1 MLSSQLNMDCHS
13 KDIDKQAMQNV
24 LQLRCEPIDRVRIGF
39 IGLGVRAKRAV
50 ERMMHIEGAEVTAIC
65 DLVAANVEEAQLII
79 SSHGGTAD
87 TFCDQEGWMRVCE
100 HPNVDIVYICT
111 DWLSHAKI
119 ALHAMNCGKHAAI
132 EVPMATTIE
141 DCWKLVETAE
151 RTRCHCI
158 MLENCCYDEFELTL
172 LQMTQQ
178 GILGEIIHAE
188 GSYLHDLR
196 ERISSNDDGGRKWS
210 NWQVE
215 FMKRHN
221 GNPYPTHG
229 LGPIALAMGIHR
241 GDRMKSIVSVS
252 SKRVSSGVGK
262 DALVGNMNSSIITT
276 ERGHTILVQHCISLP
291 HPYSRSFLLN
301 GTNGFAQKYP
311 MPHIALDP
319 DGDKAIVGD
328 ELKAVLE
335 QYKHPFVK
343 KYKPIGETLCGRR
356 WIDYAM
362 DSRLIY
368 CLRNGLPLD
377 MDVYDAAE
385 WSSLVELTEL
395 SAANGGA
402 PIEIPDFTRGN
413 WNTLKGV
420 HFAK

>member
-1 MLSSQLNMDCHS
+1 MSCNN
-13 KDIDKQAMQNV
+13 KDIDKRAMQNV
-24 LQLRCEPIDRVRIGF
+24 LQLRCEPMEKVRIGF

-65 DLVAANVEEAQLII
+65 DLVAANVEEAQQII
-79 SSHGGTAD
+79 STHSGAAD

-132 EVPMATTIE
+132 EVPMATTVE

-151 RTRCHCI
+151 RTRRHCI

-196 ERISSNDDGGRKWS
+196 QRISSNDDGGRKWS

-252 SKRVSSGVGK
+252 SKRVSSGSGK

-276 ERGHTILVQHCISLP
+276 EKGHTMVVQHCISLP
-291 HPYSRSFLLN
+291 HPYSRSFLLS
-301 GTNGFAQKYP
+301 GTKGFAQKYP

-319 DGDKAIVGD
+319 CGDKAIVGA
-328 ELKAVLE
+328 ELTAVLE
-335 QYKHPFVK
+335 QHKHPFVL
-343 KYKPIGETLCGRR
+343 KYKPIGEALCGRR

-385 WSSLVELTEL
+385 WSCLVELTEL
-395 SAANGGA
+395 SAANGGS

-413 WNTLKGV
+413 WNTLKGI
-420 HFAK
+420 HFAE